1 MSLSKL
7 TLTNPTLLE
16 STLAKPT
23 RGWLSRRLG
32 NRDEAQGSDPVSAR
46 ELLDLVQE
54 VVCLRDSE
62 GIVRYASPS
71 AQTVL
76 GRSPEELV
84 GMPLDVHLHPD
95 DRMAALAAWQRL
107 QAIGTMAPLDFRWMH
122 PSGDVL
128 WIEMTLSVLPARAG
142 SLAGQRFGTV
152 IRDVTRQR
160 FLNTALQRTRD
171 ELTGAIAAGPG
182 VLYRLTPSMD
192 GRWQLVFVSSNIERM
207 AGFTVAEAT
216 EMQWPDATM
225 SNEDVW
231 RRWRSM
237 EEALEHGVASV
248 EYDMLAHDGS
258 SFRVVD
264 HLRRRDRAD
273 GTVEV
278 VGYLQ
283 EVTEERATER
293 KLMLARQEI
302 DTLTRAG
309 PGLLYRARA
318 DGAGNR
324 QILSVSENVERVT
337 GFTAEEVMQLG
348 WFADHCD
355 SASSG
360 SLADALLH
368 LRSNGTVTLEFRFR
382 DRGGAWRWVRDS
394 VRVVANDGDDVEL
407 VGYWTDITRERELA
421 SQLAEAGKLALL
433 GELATGMTHEL
444 KQPLATISMATEI
457 AILALQQSP
466 SDVSMAIRKLDRIVE
481 QAQRT
486 ARLIDHMRIF
496 GRRQDGTTGPVD
508 LRAAIEGA
516 STIMTGRM
524 NSTQIELFCE
534 LPDDLPPVH
543 GQSVLIEQVL
553 INLFANAC
561 DAYPAADPSG
571 PDELRRIELVAEV
584 RDRAVVATI
593 TDHAGG
599 ISEAIINRV
608 FEPFFTTKPPDKGT
622 GLGLSISY
630 GIVRDLGG
638 MMTVRNVGDGAAFE
652 LQLPIHDAAS
662 VSVNGQRQTRNI
674 QSMVAE

>member
-1 MSLSKL
+1 MSVTKSA
-7 TLTNPTLLE
+7 PE
-16 STLAKPT
+16 KPA
-23 RGWLSRRLG
+23 RSWLSRRLG
-32 NRDEAQGSDPVSAR
+32 AHDDTAADPLGAR
-46 ELLDLVQE
+46 ELLNLVQE
-54 VVCLRDSE
+54 VVCLRDAE
-62 GIVRYASPS
+62 GTVLYASPS
-71 AQTVL
+71 AMSVL
-76 GRSPEELV
+76 GRSPAELV
-84 GMPLDVHLHPD
+84 GASLDVHLHPD
-95 DRMAALAAWQRL
+95 DRMAALSAWQRML
-107 QAIGTMAPLDFRWMH
+107 ATGAMAPTDFRWMH
-122 PSGDVL
+122 PSGDLL
-128 WIEMTLSVLPARAG
+128 WVEMTITTMPARLG
-142 SLAGQRFGTV
+142 NGIGQRFGTV

-160 FLNTALQRTRD
+160 YLNSALQRTRD

-182 VLYRLTPSMD
+182 VLYRLTPAMD
-192 GRWQLVFVSSNIERM
+192 GRWQLVFISSNVERM
-207 AGFTVAEAT
+207 TGFSVAEAT
-216 EMQWPDATM
+216 EMVWPDTTM

-231 RRWRSM
+231 RRWRAL
-237 EEALEHGVASV
+237 EEALENGVATV
-248 EYDMLAHDGS
+248 EYDMLAHDGT
-258 SFRVVD
+258 SFRVID

-273 GTVEV
+273 GSVEV

-293 KLMLARQEI
+293 KLLLARQEI
-302 DTLTRAG
+302 DTLTKAG

-318 DGAGNR
+318 DAAGNR
-324 QILSVSENVERVT
+324 QILSISENVERVT
-337 GFTAEEVMQLG
+337 GFNAEEVMSPN

-382 DRGGAWRWVRDS
+382 DRTGAWRWVRDS
-394 VRVVANDGDDVEL
+394 VRVVANDSDDVEL

-466 SDVSMAIRKLDRIVE
+466 SDVTMAIRKLDRIVE

-496 GRRQDGTTGPVD
+496 GRRQDGSTGPVD
-508 LRAAIEGA
+508 LRAAVEGA
-516 STIMTGRM
+516 STIMSGRLS
-524 NSTQIELFCE
+524 STQIELCYD
-534 LPDDLPPVH
+534 LPEDLPPVH

-561 DAYPAADPSG
+561 DAYPASG
-571 PDELRRIELVAEV
+571 PGGSNETRRIEMVAEV
-584 RDRAVVATI
+584 RDNAVVATI

-638 MMTVRNVGDGAAFE
+638 MMSVRNVGDGAAFE

-662 VSVNGQRQTRNI
+662 VSVNGQRQMRNVH
-674 QSMVAE
+674 SMAAD